1 MHSTAKPLHIFRP
14 GRHTAMSGAAI
25 SFSDSDLQA
34 TCLAYDP
41 AKWRAP
47 LVVGHPRVDAPAY
60 GWVDGVKFSEIGIE
74 ATPGDVEP
82 EFAELVNAKRFA
94 NISASF
100 WAPDSPSNPVP
111 GVYYLRH
118 VGFLGAQPPAL
129 KGLRTPEFAADDA
142 GIVEFSAWDDAD
154 NAGLWRRMR
163 EWVLGKFGVDEA
175 DQVVPSYLVEGL
187 ERVAQREIDE
197 ELAEDSPTATP
208 QAAAFSDPSHSPETS
223 VTPEEKAALEAENAA
238 LRARLAASDAEART
252 RAAAERHAANV
263 AFADG
268 LVTAG
273 QLPPAHRD
281 VVVAMQDC
289 IASQPEPVE
298 FGEGDAKAPL
308 LDAVRGF
315 LLAAPVAPEFAEE
328 VATKDRAAGGDSG
341 TVSFAA
347 PRGYHVD
354 GESAAL
360 RARALDYQATH
371 PGVDFVTAVT
381 AVSNA

>member
-25 SFSDSDLQA
+25 SFSESDLQA
-34 TCLAYDP
+34 TCRAYDP

-60 GWVDGVKFSEIGIE
+60 GWVDGVEFSDIGIE
-74 ATPGDVEP
+74 ATPADVEP

-129 KGLRTPEFAADDA
+129 KGLRTPEFAADDE
-142 GIVEFSAWDDAD
+142 GIVEFSAWDDATS
-154 NAGLWRRMR
+154 ASLWRRMR
-163 EWVLGKFGVDEA
+163 EWVLGKFGADEA
-175 DQVVPSYLVEGL
+175 DHVVPSYLVEGL
-187 ERVAQREIDE
+187 ERAAQREIDE
-197 ELAEDSPTATP
+197 ELSEESPTASPMAT
-208 QAAAFSDPSHSPETS
+208 AFSDPPEPPP
-223 VTPEEKAALEAENAA
+223 VTPEQQAALEAENAA
-238 LRARLAASDAEART
+238 LRARVAAADAEALE
-252 RAAAERHAANV
+252 RAAADRHAAN
-263 AFADG
+263 ASFADG
-268 LVTAG
+268 LVAAG
-273 QLPPAHRD
+273 RLPPANRD
-281 VVVAMQDC
+281 VVVATLDC
-289 IASQPEPVE
+289 IASQPTPIE

-308 LDAVRGF
+308 LDAVRSY
-315 LLAAPVAPEFAEE
+315 LQAQPVAPEFAEE
-328 VATKDRAAGGDSG
+328 VATNARAAKGASG

-360 RARALDYQATH
+360 RDRALDYQSSH
-371 PGVDFVTAVT
+371 PGVDFVTAVA
-381 AVSNA
+381 AVSQA

>member
-1 MHSTAKPLHIFRP
+1 MSTPKPLHIFRP
-14 GRHTAMSGAAI
+14 GRHTALSGAAI
-25 SFSDSDLQA
+25 SFSESDLQA
-34 TCLAYDP
+34 TRQAYDP

-60 GWVDGVKFSEIGIE
+60 GWVDGVEISEIGIE
-74 ATPGDVEP
+74 ATPADVEP
-82 EFAELVNAKRFA
+82 EFAELVNNKRFA

-100 WAPDSPSNPVP
+100 WAPDAPSNPVP

-118 VGFLGAQPPAL
+118 VGFLGAHPPAL

-154 NAGLWRRMR
+154 NAGLWRRLR

-187 ERVAQREIDE
+187 ERAAQREIDE
-197 ELAEDSPTATP
+197 ELAEDSPTAPP
-208 QAAAFSDPSHSPETS
+208 QAAAFSDPSHSETS
-223 VTPEEKAALEAENAA
+223 VTPEEKARLEAENAA
-238 LRARLAASDAEART
+238 LRAQVDAANAEART
-252 RAAAERHAANV
+252 RAAAERHAANL

-273 QLPPAHRD
+273 RLPPAHRD
-281 VVVAMQDC
+281 VVVATLDC

-308 LDAVRGF
+308 LDAVRGY
-315 LLAAPVAPEFAEE
+315 LQAAPVAPEFAEE
-328 VATKDRAAGGDSG
+328 VATKGRAAAGS
-341 TVSFAA
+341 
-347 PRGYHVD
+347 
-354 GESAAL
+354 
-360 RARALDYQATH
+360 
-371 PGVDFVTAVT
+371 VDFADSTSIAHAAVAYQT
-381 AVSNA
+381 EQAARGIHVSTTDAVRHVETTRSN

>member
-1 MHSTAKPLHIFRP
+1 MSTPKPLHIFRP
-14 GRHTAMSGAAI
+14 GCHTAMSGAAI
-25 SFSDSDLQA
+25 SFSESDLQA

-60 GWVDGVKFSEIGIE
+60 GWVDSVEFSEIGIE
-74 ATPGDVEP
+74 ATPGDVET
-82 EFAELVNAKRFA
+82 EFAELVNAKRFSS
-94 NISASF
+94 ISVSF
-100 WAPDSPSNPVP
+100 WAPAHPSNPVP

-118 VGFLGAQPPAL
+118 VGFLGAVPPAL
-129 KGLRTPEFAADDA
+129 KGLRTPEFAADDE
-142 GIVEFSAWDDAD
+142 GIVEFSAWDDAAS
-154 NAGLWRRMR
+154 AGLWRRLR
-163 EWVLGKFGVDEA
+163 EWVLGKFGADEA

-187 ERVAQREIDE
+187 ERAAQREIDE
-197 ELAEDSPTATP
+197 ELAEDSPPAPP
-208 QAAAFSDPSHSPETS
+208 QAAAFSDPSLETS
-223 VTPEEKAALEAENAA
+223 VTPEEKARLEAENAA
-238 LRARLAASDAEART
+238 LRARLDAADAEART
-252 RAAAERHAANV
+252 RAATERHAANV

-273 QLPPAHRD
+273 RLPPAHRD
-281 VVVAMQDC
+281 VVVATLDC

-308 LDAVRGF
+308 LDAVRGY
-315 LLAAPVAPEFAEE
+315 LQAAPVAPEFAEE
-328 VATKDRAAGGDSG
+328 VATNARAAGGDSG

-354 GESAAL
+354 GDSAAL
-360 RARALDYQATH
+360 RARALDYQTTH